1 MTIKDV
7 VLIALMAAFII
18 VLGFIPAFTIPF
30 IPVPITTQSLGV
42 MLAGAL
48 LGVKRGVCAIL
59 IIWILVAV
67 GLPILSGGRGGLGV
81 FMGATAGY
89 FVGWAFGAAVIGF
102 LFNLF
107 RNNITPVKEIIALI
121 LGGIFTVYFFGI
133 VWLYFWSRIMAINT
147 TLWQIIL
154 ANLAFI
160 PIDLV
165 KVAIVFGILK
175 VLHKALPGQ
184 FGSDAA
190 KKIDDWKKIF
200 D

>member
-48 LGVKRGVCAIL
+48 LGARRGVCAIL

-67 GLPILSGGRGGLGV
+67 GLPVLSGGRGGIGV
-81 FMGATAGY
+81 FMGFTAGY
-89 FVGWAFGAAVIGF
+89 FVGWAFGVAVIGA
-102 LFNLF
+102 LF
-107 RNNITPVKEIIALI
+107 RVFRKNLTPVKQIVALI
-121 LGGIFTVYFFGI
+121 LGGIVTVYFFGI
-133 VWLYFWSRIMAINT
+133 LWLYIITDDKS
-147 TLWQIIL
+147 LWTIIL
-154 ANLAFI
+154 GNLAFI
-160 PIDLV
+160 PVDLV

-184 FGSDAA
+184 FANTGI
-190 KKIDDWKKIF
+190 K
-200 D
+200 